1 MSAKTIMIQGT
12 GSYVGKSVVAAALCR
27 IFTADG
33 YKVAPFKAQN
43 MALNSFVTKNGEE
56 MGRAQVV
63 QAEACGIE
71 PSVDMNPVLLKPSSD
86 VGCQVIVMGK
96 PVGNMDSV
104 TYHKHKPK
112 LMNVVTGAFNRL
124 AEKNDIVVIEGAGS
138 PAEINLRKNDIV
150 NMSIAE
156 KIDAP
161 VILVGD
167 INLGGVFAWLVGT
180 MELLSDNEKKRVK
193 GFLINK
199 FRGDASLLKSA
210 ITFLEKR
217 TQKPVLGVIPYFTD
231 IKIQEEDSVCIDPYK
246 RSLSARD
253 KDNIRIKVIYLPHIS
268 NFTDFD
274 MLEKEHGV
282 ELEYIKRPD
291 ELRHADVIIIPGSKN
306 TIDDLAVLRKKGFVS
321 KIKEYSRKGVSIIGI
336 CGGYQMLGKEII
348 DPDHIETKKTNIKG
362 MGLLDITT
370 TIKKEKQTHQIKAYD
385 NLFSSGIIHG
395 YEIHMGR
402 THLGNTAKPI
412 FEIFERSGKRVNI
425 KDGTKNR
432 DRRVWGTYIHGVFDN
447 DNFRAAFLNN
457 IRKSKQLPERGLS
470 NLFDKE
476 KEYDKLASLVRKSV
490 DMKKIYSIMGL
501 KAGLR
506 IKALRSKD

>member
-1 MSAKTIMIQGT
+1 MQAKTIMIQGT
-12 GSYVGKSVVAAALCR
+12 GSYVGKSVVTAALCR

-96 PVGNMDSV
+96 SVGNMDSV

-112 LMNVVTGAFNRL
+112 LMNIVVAAFNRL
-124 AEKNDIVVIEGAGS
+124 AEKNDIIVIEGAGS
-138 PAEINLRKNDIV
+138 PAEINLRENDIV

-246 RSLSARD
+246 RTNATGN
-253 KDNIRIKVIYLPHIS
+253 KNNIKIKVIYLPHIS

-282 ELEYIKRPD
+282 ELEYVRQAD
-291 ELRHADVIIIPGSKN
+291 ELKHADIIIIPGSKN
-306 TIDDLAVLRKKGFVS
+306 TIDDLAVLRKKGFTS

-336 CGGYQMLGKEII
+336 CGGYQMLGKEIR

-362 MGLLDITT
+362 MGLLDIIT
-370 TIKKEKQTHQIKAYD
+370 TIKKEKVTHQIKAYD
-385 NLFSSGIIHG
+385 NLFSAGIIHG
-395 YEIHMGR
+395 YEIHMGQ
-402 THLGNTAKPI
+402 TQLCNTAKPI
-412 FEIFERSGKRVNI
+412 FEIFKRSGRRVDI
-425 KDGTKNR
+425 KDGLKSR
-432 DRRVWGTYIHGVFDN
+432 DGRLWGTYIHGIFDN
-447 DNFRAAFLNN
+447 DNFRTAFLNN
-457 IRKSKQLPERGLS
+457 MRKSKQLPKRGLN

-476 KEYDKLASLVRKSV
+476 QEYDKLALLVRKNI
-490 DMKKIYSIMGL
+490 DIKKIYSIMGL
-501 KAGLR
+501 
-506 IKALRSKD
+506 SKMTNVK

>member
-12 GSYVGKSVVAAALCR
+12 GSYVGKSVVTAALCR
-27 IFTADG
+27 IFKSDG

-43 MALNSFVTKNGEE
+43 MALNSFVTKNGKE

-86 VGCQVIVMGK
+86 VGCQVVVMGK
-96 PVGNMDSV
+96 PIGNMDSV
-104 TYHKHKPK
+104 EYHKHKPK
-112 LMNVVTGAFNRL
+112 LMNTVMASFNRL
-124 AEKNDIVVIEGAGS
+124 AEENDIVVIEGAGS
-138 PAEINLRKNDIV
+138 PAEINLRDNDIV
-150 NMSIAE
+150 NMGIAE

-167 INLGGVFAWLVGT
+167 INLGGVFAWFVGT
-180 MELLSDNEKKRVK
+180 IELLSDNEKKRVK

-199 FRGDASLLKSA
+199 FRGDRSLLKSA

-246 RSLSARD
+246 SNSQREKKD
-253 KDNIRIKVIYLPHIS
+253 KVKIKVIYLPHIS

-282 ELEYIKRPD
+282 ELEYIKRSD
-291 ELRHADVIIIPGSKN
+291 ELKDADVIIIPGSKN
-306 TIDDLAVLRKKGFVS
+306 TIDDLAVLRKSGFTS

-348 DPDHIETKKTNIKG
+348 DPYHIETKKRNIKG
-362 MGLLDITT
+362 IGLLDITT
-370 TIKKEKQTHQIKAYD
+370 TIKKEKQTYQIKAHD
-385 NLFSSGIIHG
+385 KLFSSGIVHG
-395 YEIHMGR
+395 YEIHMGKTR
-402 THLGNTAKPI
+402 LGNTAKPI
-412 FEIFERSGKRVNI
+412 FEIFKRSSIKTDI
-425 KDGTKNR
+425 KDGTISHDGK
-432 DRRVWGTYIHGVFDN
+432 VWGTYIHGIFDN
-447 DNFRAAFLNN
+447 DNFRATFLNN
-457 IRKSKQLPERGLS
+457 IRKSKQLPEVGLK

-501 KAGLR
+501 KC
-506 IKALRSKD
+506 

>member
-1 MSAKTIMIQGT
+1 MKAKTIMIQGT
-12 GSYVGKSVVAAALCR
+12 GSYVGKSVITAALCR

-43 MALNSFVTKNGEE
+43 MALNSFVTKNGKE
-56 MGRAQVV
+56 MGRSQVV

-112 LMNVVTGAFNRL
+112 LMSIVVVSFNRL
-124 AEKNDIVVIEGAGS
+124 AEENDIVVIEGAGS
-138 PAEINLRKNDIV
+138 PAEINLRDNDIV

-167 INLGGVFAWLVGT
+167 INLGGVFAWFVGT
-180 MELLSDNEKKRVK
+180 LELISDNEKKRVK

-199 FRGDASLLKSA
+199 FRGDRSLLEPA
-210 ITFLEKR
+210 ITFLEKK

-246 RSLSARD
+246 SNLPAKD
-253 KDNIRIKVIYLPHIS
+253 KKNIRIKVIYLPHIS

-282 ELEYIKRPD
+282 KLEYIKRAD

-306 TIDDLAVLRKKGFVS
+306 TIDDLAVLRKKGFTS
-321 KIKEYSRKGVSIIGI
+321 KIKEYSSKGVPIIGI

-348 DPDHIETKKTNIKG
+348 DPDHIETKKTSIKG
-362 MGLLDITT
+362 IGLLDITT
-370 TIKKEKQTHQIKAYD
+370 TIRKEKQTCQMRAHDK
-385 NLFSSGIIHG
+385 LFSSGTIRG
-395 YEIHMGR
+395 YEIHMGQTR
-402 THLGNTAKPI
+402 LCNMTKPI
-412 FEIFERSGKRVNI
+412 FEIFNRSGRRVNI
-425 KDGTKNR
+425 KDGTKSR
-432 DRRVWGTYIHGVFDN
+432 DGSVWGTYIHGIFDN
-447 DNFRAAFLNN
+447 DNFREAFLEN
-457 IRKSKQLPERGLS
+457 IRESKQLPKRGLN

-476 KEYDKLASLVRKSV
+476 QEYDKLALLVRKSV
-490 DMKKIYSIMGL
+490 DIKKIYSIMGL
-501 KAGLR
+501 KC
-506 IKALRSKD
+506 

>member
-12 GSYVGKSVVAAALCR
+12 GSYVGKSVVTAALCR

-112 LMNVVTGAFNRL
+112 LMDIVVAAFNRL
-124 AEKNDIVVIEGAGS
+124 AEKNDIIVIEGAGS
-138 PAEINLRKNDIV
+138 PAEINLRDNDIV

-161 VILVGD
+161 VIIVGD

-180 MELLSDNEKKRVK
+180 IELLSNKEKKRVK

-199 FRGDASLLKSA
+199 FRGDRSLLEPA

-246 RSLSARD
+246 SSSPVRD
-253 KDNIRIKVIYLPHIS
+253 KDDIRIRVIYLPHIS

-282 ELEYIKRPD
+282 ELEYIKRAD
-291 ELRHADVIIIPGSKN
+291 ELKHADVIIIPGSKN
-306 TIDDLAVLRKKGFVS
+306 TIDDLAVLRKSGFIP
-321 KIKEYSRKGVSIIGI
+321 KIKECSSKGVSIIGT

-362 MGLLDITT
+362 IGLLDITT

-385 NLFSSGIIHG
+385 NLFSSGVIHG
-395 YEIHMGR
+395 YEIHMGQTR
-402 THLGNTAKPI
+402 LGNTTKPI
-412 FEIFERSGKRVNI
+412 FEIFKRSGKRVNI
-425 KDGTKNR
+425 KDGTKSR
-432 DRRVWGTYIHGVFDN
+432 EGRVWGTYIHGIFDN
-447 DNFRAAFLNN
+447 NNFRAAFLNN
-457 IRKSKQLPERGLS
+457 IRKSKQLPERGLN

-476 KEYDKLASLVRKSV
+476 QEYDKLALLVRKSV
-490 DMKKIYSIMGL
+490 DIKKIYFII
-501 KAGLR
+501 KEAG
-506 IKALRSKD
+506 K